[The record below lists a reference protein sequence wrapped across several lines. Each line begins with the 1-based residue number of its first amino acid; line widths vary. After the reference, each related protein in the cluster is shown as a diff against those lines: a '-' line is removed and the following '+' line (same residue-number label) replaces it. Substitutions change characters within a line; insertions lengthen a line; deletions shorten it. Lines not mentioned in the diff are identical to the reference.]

1 MGLNSK
7 RMQSID
13 YNYQKQTLRQDLN
26 HDVSMRLVTVKSAI
40 TLLVDTRSDEDYAR
54 KDSVFKRMRHLE
66 LMRIIN
72 VPAKI
77 A

>member
-1 MGLNSK
+1 
-7 RMQSID
+7 
-13 YNYQKQTLRQDLN
+13 LN
-26 HDVSMRLVTVKSAI
+26 HDVSMRLVTAKSAI